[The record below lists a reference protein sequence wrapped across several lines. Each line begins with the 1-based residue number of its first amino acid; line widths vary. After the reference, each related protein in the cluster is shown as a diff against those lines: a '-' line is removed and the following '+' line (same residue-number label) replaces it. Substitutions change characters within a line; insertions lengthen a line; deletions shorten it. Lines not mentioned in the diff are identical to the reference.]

1 MKRQASYRIKIET
14 RYNGEVWYTPQVQFR
29 RTWFFG
35 MITTSPSWQSI
46 YKCPT
51 GGYDYSDSLTVSHR
65 NEEDAMV
72 AIKGLKLYLSEK
84 MGGNVE
90 QIDYKYF

>member
-14 RYNGEVWYTPQVQFR
+14 RYNGEVWYIPQVQFR

-35 MITTSPSWQSI
+35 IIATASSWQSI
-46 YKCPT
+46 YKNLT
-51 GGYDYSDSLTVSHR
+51 GGYDYSNSITVSHLS
-65 NEEDAMV
+65 EEDAMV
-72 AIKGLKLYLSEK
+72 AIKGLKLHLSEK

-90 QIDYKYF
+90 KINYKYF